1 MQQKQNNKLET
12 MHHNII
18 FSDNLLA
25 HKEIADVFTLV
36 SLKLNYFP
44 VLLVIHNRT
53 VASKALLPR
62 HQNQLKVQIFSQT
75 LNGGNAF
82 ASITLLDTNMFR

>member
-1 MQQKQNNKLET
+1 MQQKQNNELET

-25 HKEIADVFTLV
+25 HKEIADVFSLI
-36 SLKLNYFP
+36 SLKLNYFS
-44 VLLVIHNRT
+44 VLLIINNST

-62 HQNQLKVQIFSQT
+62 LQNQL
-75 LNGGNAF
+75 
-82 ASITLLDTNMFR
+82 

>member
-1 MQQKQNNKLET
+1 

-18 FSDNLLA
+18 FSDNLLT
-25 HKEIADVFTLV
+25 HKEIADVLTLV

-44 VLLVIHNRT
+44 VLLVINNRT

-62 HQNQLKVQIFSQT
+62 LQNQLKVQIFSQT
-75 LNGGNAF
+75 LNGGNTF